1 MCNVTKCSPVPGC
14 ARRFIIIPHKMHSR
28 KTPDWLAASEW
39 YNYNSFWFLYNFIYA
54 ENYLQDT
61 FLKKPKKPQGTA
73 LSPQQHVPRLQLG
86 NGRSAVRGGQ
96 PGQCCVASA
105 PAAEPLGSPEPSP
118 YLRPRPLAKAVTLA
132 EAQGVTT
139 PNPVGPPREWRSV
152 SGALQA
158 TASPRKWPGSCPH
171 EAAESHELRRP
182 KPDVSAFLI
191 HSRIFNRT
199 K

>member
-1 MCNVTKCSPVPGC
+1 MEGSLD
-14 ARRFIIIPHKMHSR
+14 S
-28 KTPDWLAASEW
+28 AA
-39 YNYNSFWFLYNFIYA
+39 
-54 ENYLQDT
+54 
-61 FLKKPKKPQGTA
+61 
-73 LSPQQHVPRLQLG
+73 
-86 NGRSAVRGGQ
+86 
-96 PGQCCVASA
+96 VASA

-132 EAQGVTT
+132 EAQ
-139 PNPVGPPREWRSV
+139 VGPPREWRSV

>member
-1 MCNVTKCSPVPGC
+1 MEGSLD
-14 ARRFIIIPHKMHSR
+14 S
-28 KTPDWLAASEW
+28 AA
-39 YNYNSFWFLYNFIYA
+39 
-54 ENYLQDT
+54 
-61 FLKKPKKPQGTA
+61 
-73 LSPQQHVPRLQLG
+73 V
-86 NGRSAVRGGQ
+86 V
-96 PGQCCVASA
+96 SA